1 MRSMGTMGLV
11 LVLTSFAS
19 ASAFADASD
28 GGVTVQA
35 SAGVVTETAAV
46 NAELAGSRPDL
57 VVSGNGF
64 VFSTNAS
71 NSQLPGTTIAPLGRN
86 FNSAQLA
93 AYYNNQLFNYFLA
106 PPPDTRAYTDYFL
119 LQYPGYVVST
129 WTDRVAG
136 VPSTGI
142 GTATDQWTA
151 AVYYMPRTHPPIGP
165 YSDPEPDLDAMPHFR
180 PHPELD
186 ERSRFRPLH

>member
-1 MRSMGTMGLV
+1 MRSISSLSLLV
-11 LVLTSFAS
+11 AASIVAPAS
-19 ASAFADASD
+19 AYADAGD
-28 GGVTVQA
+28 AGVTIQS
-35 SAGVVTETAAV
+35 SAGVVSETAAV
-46 NAELAGSRPDL
+46 NADLAASRPDL
-57 VVSGNGF
+57 LISGNGF

-71 NSQLPGTTIAPLGRN
+71 NTTLPGTTVAPMGRH
-86 FNSAQLA
+86 FESAQRM

-119 LQYPGYVVST
+119 LNYPGYVIST

-151 AVYYMPRTHPPIGP
+151 AVYYMPGVHPTVGP
-165 YSDPEPDLDAMPHFR
+165 DVRPDLDPMMHFR
-180 PHPELD
+180 PRPELD
-186 ERSRFRPLH
+186 ERSSFHRRRYY

>member
-1 MRSMGTMGLV
+1 MRSIRTTGLFFT
-11 LVLTSFAS
+11 LMSFAS
-19 ASAFADASD
+19 ANAFADTGDA
-28 GGVTVQA
+28 GVTVQA
-35 SAGVVTETAAV
+35 SAGVVAETAAV
-46 NAELAGSRPDL
+46 NAELAASRPDL
-57 VVSGNGF
+57 LISGNGF
-64 VFSTNAS
+64 AFSTNAS
-71 NSQLPGTTIAPLGRN
+71 NVTLPGTTVAPLGHN
-86 FNSAQLA
+86 FTAQRLA

-119 LQYPGYVVST
+119 LNYPGYVIST

-151 AVYYMPRTHPPIGP
+151 AVYYMPPTHPAVGP
-165 YSDPEPDLDAMPHFR
+165 FSHTDLEAMPHFR

-186 ERSRFRPLH
+186 ERSRFRPRR

>member
-1 MRSMGTMGLV
+1 MRSIRTTGLV
-11 LVLTSFAS
+11 LTLMSFAA
-19 ASAFADASD
+19 ASALADTGDA
-28 GGVTVQA
+28 GVTVQT

-46 NAELAGSRPDL
+46 NTELAASRPDL
-57 VVSGNGF
+57 LISGNGF

-71 NSQLPGTTIAPLGRN
+71 NTHLPGTTVAPLGRN
-86 FNSAQLA
+86 FNSARLA

-119 LQYPGYVVST
+119 LTYPGYVIST

-136 VPSTGI
+136 VPSTGV

-151 AVYYMPRTHPPIGP
+151 AVYYMPRTHPAIGP
-165 YSDPEPDLDAMPHFR
+165 YSDPEPDLDAMPHFK

-186 ERSRFRPLH
+186 ERSRFRPRY

>member
-1 MRSMGTMGLV
+1 MRSHRLPLV
-11 LVLTSFAS
+11 FAAVVVATAS
-19 ASAFADASD
+19 ARADTGDA
-28 GGVTVQA
+28 GVTIQA
-35 SAGVVTETAAV
+35 SAGVVSQTTAV
-46 NAELAGSRPDL
+46 NAELAASRPDL
-57 VVSGNGF
+57 LISGNGF

-71 NSQLPGTTIAPLGRN
+71 NATLPGTTVAPLGRN

-106 PPPDTRAYTDYFL
+106 PPPDTRDYTNYFL

-136 VPSTGI
+136 VPSTGV

-151 AVYYMPRTHPPIGP
+151 AVYYMPRSHPAAGP
-165 YSDPEPDLDAMPHFR
+165 DVSQDLDAMPHFR

-186 ERSRFRPLH
+186 ERSSFRRHY